1 MENTN
6 IKMKRNPIAAPG
18 PEAKGVEVTIAN
30 DANIETMN
38 RTHKSNALPRSPKQD
53 RPKNRTLNFVPLKF
67 SLNSTPTR
75 IYSNQNP
82 LLAKLEYQ
90 Q

>member
-38 RTHKSNALPRSPKQD
+38 RTHKSNALPRSPK
-53 RPKNRTLNFVPLKF
+53 
-67 SLNSTPTR
+67 
-75 IYSNQNP
+75 
-82 LLAKLEYQ
+82 
-90 Q
+90 